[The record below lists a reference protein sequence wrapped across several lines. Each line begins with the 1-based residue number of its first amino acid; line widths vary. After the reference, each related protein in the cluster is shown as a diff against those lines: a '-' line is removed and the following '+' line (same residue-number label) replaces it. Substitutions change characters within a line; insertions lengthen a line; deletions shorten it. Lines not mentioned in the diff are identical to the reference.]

1 MADHTTN
8 YNLKKPL
15 QTEYYDVDDFNANAD
30 ILDAGLKAAA
40 DRAKAAEIFIAA
52 SDSPQKF
59 KNIADYICAADD
71 ETVFQG
77 AVTALEQ
84 SGGKIIIAPGS
95 YDIRRFVQGG
105 GNIVYE
111 GIGEVNIDNDLGIVN
126 GGRAVFKNIA
136 FNKMLVGGDAE
147 SVVFENCKFA
157 AQSCIQVS
165 RGNDD
170 SNVPNIYAKGCE
182 FEYTGS
188 GEPSLSVRSTFLVY
202 VQYASMDINVS
213 IVGCKSN
220 IKAYLPRRFTD
231 TQRIIKGAGNINID
245 TLCPEG
251 TAVIGQGNTS
261 VIKDI
266 SKYGGNMTNV
276 DFIYDTDNFG
286 YSVDIISA
294 DYGTGSY
301 VPIQTAISVSDKK
314 AAFTVALAA
323 ADDITISYKIREN
336 AR

>member
-1 MADHTTN
+1 MDIAD
-8 YNLKKPL
+8 
-15 QTEYYDVDDFNANAD
+15 EA
-30 ILDAGLKAAA
+30 IKAAE
-40 DRAKAAEIFIAA
+40 DRAKTVEILIAAE
-52 SDSPQKF
+52 DSPQGF
-59 KNIADYICAADD
+59 KAIADYICAADD
-71 ETVFQG
+71 QTVFQ
-77 AVTALEQ
+77 AAAAAFEQ
-84 SGGKIIIAPGS
+84 SGGKVIIAPGS
-95 YDIRRFVQGG
+95 YSIRTFTQSG

-147 SVVFENCKFA
+147 SAVFENCKFA

-165 RGNDD
+165 RGNNDD
-170 SNVPNIYAKGCE
+170 NVPNIYAQGCE

-188 GEPSLSVRSTFLVY
+188 GEASYSQSSVFIVY
-202 VQYASMDINVS
+202 VQYASMNINVS
-213 IVGCKSN
+213 VTGCKSE
-220 IKAYLPRRFTD
+220 IKAYLPRRTEN

-251 TAVIGQGNTS
+251 TAVIAAGDTS

-276 DFIYDTDNFG
+276 NFVYDTDNFG
-286 YSVDIISA
+286 YGIDITDI
-294 DYGTGSY
+294 DYGTGGY
-301 VPIQTAISVSDKK
+301 VPVQTAISVSDKK
-314 AAFTVALAA
+314 AAFTVASAA
-323 ADDITISYKIREN
+323 ADDITISYKIREI